1 MLREI
6 GGRFVGARSPLFVIA
21 EIGLNHG
28 GSVDRALE
36 MVDAAANAG
45 ASAIK
50 LQSLTADRL
59 VAASCPAPAH
69 VSASSLREFFATFE
83 LDVDAHRAVIARAR
97 DHRLAVLSTPF
108 SEQAVAM
115 LETLG
120 IDGYK
125 IASGDLTHHG
135 LISLAASTGR
145 PVILSTGMSTLP
157 EVIEA
162 VAVVRRTGGVQVA
175 ALHCVSAY
183 PTPVDAENLRAVAT
197 LASALQI
204 PVGLSDHGSGLHA
217 AIAAVAL
224 GATIYERHLVLE
236 ADAAAIDR
244 AVSSTPSELAEIVQA
259 AGRIRLALG
268 DGRKVVQPCELPNVV
283 ASRRGLY
290 AARTLRAGERL
301 GSGDLVA
308 LRPAS
313 ECSPADLPLLI
324 GATVQRTVAQGAP
337 LLPHDLSLALER
349 AS

>member
-6 GGRFVGARSPLFVIA
+6 GGRAVGKYAPLFVIA

-28 GSVDRALE
+28 GSLDRALE
-36 MVDAAANAG
+36 MVDAAASAG
-45 ASAIK
+45 ASAVK

-59 VAASCPAPAH
+59 VASSCPAPAH
-69 VSASSLREFFATFE
+69 VSATSLREFFATFE

-97 DHRLAVLSTPF
+97 EHGLAVLSTPF

-115 LETLG
+115 LEMLG

-135 LISLAASTGR
+135 LISLAASTGK

-157 EVIEA
+157 EVVEA
-162 VAVVRRTGGVQVA
+162 VAVVRRAGGEQVA

-183 PTPVDAENLRAVAT
+183 PTPVESQNLRAVAT
-197 LASALQI
+197 LAAALHI

-224 GATIYERHLVLE
+224 GASIYERHLVLDND
-236 ADAAAIDR
+236 ADAIDR
-244 AVSSTPSELAEIVQA
+244 AVSSTPSELAAIVTA
-259 AGRIRLALG
+259 AGQTQLALG
-268 DGRKVVQPCELPNVV
+268 DGRKVVQAPELPNVV
-283 ASRRGLY
+283 PSRRGLY
-290 AARTLRAGERL
+290 AVRTLQAGERL
-301 GSGDLVA
+301 GPSDLVA

-324 GATVQRTVAQGAP
+324 GATVQRTVEQGAP
-337 LLPHDLSLALER
+337 LMTHDLSFALER

>member
-6 GGRFVGARSPLFVIA
+6 AGRHVGPNARVFVIA

-50 LQSLTADRL
+50 LQTLSADRL

-69 VSASSLREFFATFE
+69 VTASSLREFFAAFE

-97 DHRLAVLSTPF
+97 AHRLAVLSTPF
-108 SEQAVAM
+108 SEQSVAM

-135 LISLAASTGR
+135 LIALAASTGR

-157 EVIEA
+157 EVTEA
-162 VAVVRRTGGVQVA
+162 VAVVRRSDGDQVA
-175 ALHCVSAY
+175 VLHCVSAY
-183 PTPVDAENLRAVAT
+183 PTPIESQNLRAVAT
-197 LASALQI
+197 LANALHI
-204 PVGLSDHGSGLHA
+204 PVGLSDHGSGLEA

-224 GATIYERHLVLE
+224 GASIYERHLVLE
-236 ADAAAIDR
+236 NDADAIDR
-244 AVSSTPSELAEIVQA
+244 AVSSTPSELAAIVRA
-259 AGRIRLALG
+259 LGRTRLALG
-268 DGRKVVQPCELPNVV
+268 DGRKVVQSAELPNVIP
-283 ASRRGLY
+283 SRRGLY
-290 AARTLRAGERL
+290 AARTLQAGERL
-301 GSGDLVA
+301 GPSDLVA

-313 ECSPADLPLLI
+313 EYSPADLPLLV
-324 GATVQRTVAQGAP
+324 GATLQRTVQQGAP
-337 LLPHDLSLALER
+337 MLTHDITFALER